1 MPSPRRNG
9 FTLFEVAFYITI
21 IAILGAPLVTLA
33 LASARST
40 TENDVYN
47 KIEERNRT
55 TLHRIEQEL
64 RKAISGTAVVTDAG
78 RTLTFTSTIGFDG
91 VAPIPGPQV
100 AFRFVIASGETSNG
114 LDDNGNG
121 IADEGQLERSD
132 VTGTYVVSGDIDLA
146 SSGFALNGLGVT
158 ITAAGI
164 GSLRGSGTYT
174 LSKAMTVYPRN

>member
-64 RKAISGTAVVTDAG
+64 RKAMSGTAVVTDAG

-100 AFRFVIASGETSNG
+100 AFRFVISSGETSNG

-164 GSLRGSGTYT
+164 GSLRGTGTYT